1 MNYLVIIPAYNE
13 EKNVPD
19 LIAKIK
25 ETGYDYLVINDCSTD
40 NSSLVYDKLD
50 ISFLD
55 LPINMGLASVTQ
67 AGFRYAYDHGYDGAI
82 VIDGDGQH
90 PPKYIKTVLD
100 ELDKGY
106 NYVVGSRYLKEKKP
120 WTLRMVGSRIICFFI
135 YLKTG
140 KKVTDPTSGMRA
152 ADKNIMKLF
161 ADNMNYIAEPDA
173 YADLI
178 KRKFKTAE
186 VQVYMEEREAGVSYF
201 SNPLKSIRF
210 VFNVLV
216 SILFL

>member
-13 EKNVPD
+13 EKNVPE
-19 LIAKIK
+19 LIEKIK

-40 NSSLVYDKLD
+40 NSSFVYEKLG
-50 ISFLD
+50 INYLD

-67 AGFRYAYDHGYDGAI
+67 AGFRYAYEHNYDGAI

-106 NYVVGSRYLKEKKP
+106 NYVVGSRYLTQKKP

-152 ADKNIMKLF
+152 ADKNIIKLF

-178 KRKFKTAE
+178 KRNFKTSE
-186 VQVYMEEREAGVSYF
+186 VQVSMEERDEGVSYF
-201 SNPLKSIRF
+201 SSPFKSIRF